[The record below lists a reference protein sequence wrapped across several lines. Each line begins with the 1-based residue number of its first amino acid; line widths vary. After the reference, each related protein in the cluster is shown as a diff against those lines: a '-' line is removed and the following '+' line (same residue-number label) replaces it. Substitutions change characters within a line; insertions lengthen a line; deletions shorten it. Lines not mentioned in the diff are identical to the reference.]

1 MLAIIHLQDQR
12 YWYPYSINIHAETK
26 HYTHVVGL
34 KPVKSISVGNCN
46 EDMSLAVSAFTQH
59 RHQLI
64 KRTQTETNVLW
75 TPFCFVCKC
84 VSWVYTWAWAY
95 SWAWVFFR
103 AESSDLSH
111 VGIYTGMGVISIWAL
126 FRYGRCYGQI
136 WYVQLWSSNIFTVHI
151 FMTVPTNYWAIAR
164 SSSCH
169 ATPLLAAL

>member
-1 MLAIIHLQDQR
+1 MLSYGQSSSKYLKTEIPQMLAIIHLQDQR

-34 KPVKSISVGNCN
+34 KPVKSIRVGNCN

-75 TPFCFVCKC
+75 TPFCFVCTC

-95 SWAWVFFR
+95 SWSWVFFR

-111 VGIYTGMGVISIWAL
+111 VGIYTGMGVILIWAL
-126 FRYGRCYGQI
+126 
-136 WYVQLWSSNIFTVHI
+136 LWVNTVCTSLVLKHI
-151 FMTVPTNYWAIAR
+151 YSPHFYD
-164 SSSCH
+164 H
-169 ATPLLAAL
+169 AYK